1 MNGRSPRAPP
11 VPRSGELAS
20 HASSPVFSHASLS
33 PEPSLSS
40 RLGIPTDKD
49 AATLVPDAH
58 VPDKKH
64 PPVMFTTDLAL
75 KMDPQYAGISKR
87 FHENPEEFADAFAK
101 AWYKLTHR
109 DMGPHARLVG
119 PLVPPAQIWQDPI
132 PPPSGAPLGAS
143 EIAELKSEL
152 LKEANGLSISEL
164 VKTAWAAAATYRGTD
179 HRGGANGARV
189 RLEPQKQWAANDP
202 PALATALEK
211 LEKVRSAFNAKGG
224 AQASLADVIVLG
236 GCAAIESAAKSGGNE
251 VVVPFSP
258 GRTDATQEQTD
269 AASFAVLEPTAD
281 GFRNYLGAADKRS
294 PQSMGA
300 SPEALLVDKAH
311 MLNLTKAEMTVL
323 VAGLRVLGA
332 NTGGA
337 TEGVLTATPGVLT
350 NDFFVNL
357 LDMSVVWSKKD
368 GGDEVYEGKSRS
380 DGTAKWTASR
390 VDLIFGSNS
399 QLRALAEHYACD
411 DAKATFVADFVAA
424 WSKVMDLDRY
434 DLKK

>member
-1 MNGRSPRAPP
+1 
-11 VPRSGELAS
+11 
-20 HASSPVFSHASLS
+20 
-33 PEPSLSS
+33 
-40 RLGIPTDKD
+40 
-49 AATLVPDAH
+49 VPDAH

-75 KMDPQYAGISKR
+75 KMDPQYAVISKR
-87 FHENPEEFADAFAK
+87 FHENPEEFAAAFAK

-109 DMGPHARLVG
+109 DMGPHVRLFG

-132 PPPSGAPLGAS
+132 PAPSGTPLGAS

-164 VKTAWAAAATYRGTD
+164 VKTAWASAASYRGTD

-202 PALATALEK
+202 PALAAALEK

-251 VVVPFSP
+251 VAVPFSP

-311 MLNLTKAEMTVL
+311 MLTLTKAEMTVL

-337 TEGVLTATPGVLT
+337 AEGVFTATPGVLT

-357 LDMSVVWSKKD
+357 LDMGVVWSKKD
-368 GGDEVYEGKSRS
+368 GGGDDMYEGKSRS
-380 DGTAKWTASR
+380 DGTVKWTASR
-390 VDLIFGSNS
+390 VDLVFGSNS

-424 WSKVMDLDRY
+424 WAKVMDLDRY
-434 DLKK
+434 DLVKQARARL